1 MQRFLD
7 SATVSGFKKTQEG
20 YLVAD
25 ALTARTGIQAYAGY
39 EVGRPDLSVVNV
51 YRPAEE
57 VFSKDSLQSFS
68 HVPVTD
74 DHPTVA
80 VDSANW
86 KDLAKGEVSTDVLRD
101 GERLRIPLVLKDQ
114 AIIDKVESGKRE
126 LSVGYSCV
134 LDWNAG
140 TTPDGMTYDAVQRE
154 IRANHVAVVKKGR
167 AGSEFRIGDS
177 AATWGAAPIVNDH
190 RELPKMR
197 TIVFDGITI
206 EVTDQ
211 AAQAIDKLTKQLADQ
226 TSQMSTSAAA
236 HAAALTTKDAEIGE
250 LKIKLADAEK
260 KAPTPETLNKMIADR
275 LVLVGVA
282 GKIAKDLKV
291 ETLSDADIRREV
303 VKAKY
308 GEDMVKDA
316 SDDMI
321 AGMFKAVAKDA
332 DTKSDPVQQ
341 AFRDNAR
348 QQPVVTADHAQGEY
362 ETRLRDAWK
371 GNGNKVA

>member
-39 EVGRPDLSVVNV
+39 EVGRPDLQVVQV

-80 VDSANW
+80 VDAANW

-101 GERLRIPLVLKDQ
+101 GERLRIPLILKDQ

-126 LSVGYSCV
+126 LSVGYSCT
-134 LDWNAG
+134 LDWAGG
-140 TTPDGMTYDAVQRE
+140 TTPDGMTYDAVQRD
-154 IRANHVAVVKKGR
+154 IRANHVAVVKRGR

-177 AATWGAAPIVNDH
+177 AANWGAAPIVNDH
-190 RELPKMR
+190 RELPNMR

-211 AAQAIDKLTKQLADQ
+211 AAQAIDKLTKQLSDQ
-226 TSQMSTSAAA
+226 AAQMSTSATA
-236 HAAALTTKDAEIGE
+236 HAAALTAKDAEIGE
-250 LKIKLADAEK
+250 LKVKLADAEK

-275 LVLVGVA
+275 LALVSVA
-282 GKIAKDLKV
+282 GKVAKDLKV
-291 ETLSDADIRREV
+291 ETLTDADIRREV

-316 SDDMI
+316 SDDMV

-332 DTKSDPVQQ
+332 DTQVDPLRQ
-341 AFRDNAR
+341 ALIRQNDNA
-348 QQPVVTADHAQGEY
+348 PKPAITADHAQGEY
-362 ETRLRDAWK
+362 EARLKDAWK
-371 GNGNKVA
+371 K

>member
-39 EVGRPDLSVVNV
+39 EVGRPDLQVVNV

-57 VFSKDSLQSFS
+57 VFSKDSLQSYS

-126 LSVGYSCV
+126 LSVGYSCT
-134 LDWNAG
+134 LDWAGG
-140 TTPDGMTYDAVQRE
+140 TTPDGLTYDAVQRE

-177 AATWGAAPIVNDH
+177 AANWGAAPIVNDH
-190 RELPKMR
+190 RESPMPR
-197 TIVFDGITI
+197 TIVFDGISI

-211 AAQAIDKLTKQLADQ
+211 AAQAIDKLQKQLADKA
-226 TSQMSTSAAA
+226 SEMSTSAVA
-236 HAAALTTKDAEIGE
+236 HAAAMTAKDAEIGE

-316 SDDMI
+316 SDDMV
-321 AGMFKAVAKDA
+321 AGMFKTVAKDA
-332 DTKSDPVQQ
+332 DVQTDPLRQ
-341 AFRDNAR
+341 AFIQNDSAAK
-348 QQPVVTADHAQGEY
+348 QPTVTVDHAQGEY
-362 ETRLRDAWK
+362 EKRLQDAWK
-371 GNGNKVA
+371 HKVA